1 MLEKLIP
8 QPQSRA
14 YLLVKGLNWEV
25 HGSKLDFEAGSVS
38 LLGGPV
44 TGSAYNV
51 CRFLW
56 FSLRKRENRLEAK
69 PMLSVQFRLDFC
81 CPAFICIYIYI
92 YRLYRFLRDS
102 LSYIV

>member
-56 FSLRKRENRLEAK
+56 FRCEKERTDWK
-69 PMLSVQFRLDFC
+69 PNPCCQFSSGWIFVVLHLYV
-81 CPAFICIYIYI
+81 YIYI
-92 YRLYRFLRDS
+92 SIISILER
-102 LSYIV
+102 